1 MGCRAVGTGAVRKT
15 RRAPCRSSR
24 IVAAVNSAPEHR
36 LSVGTSGFSY
46 DEWRPAFY
54 PDDLKKDAMLSFYA
68 ERLPAVELNNTFYRM
83 PSAKMVAKWRS
94 QVPDTFRFVVK
105 ASQRITWTQKLVD
118 CGELVNVLF
127 TAIAPLGDTLG
138 CVFYQVP
145 KWVRKDVVVLRDFL
159 ALQPNGMRIA
169 MEFAHASWGDDDAL
183 AVMRERDVAVVASDK
198 DDAPPPVVLDTAR
211 WCYVRLR
218 RTAYTDDD
226 LRRWHAELR
235 GKTPA
240 GGFVFFKHEDSCAGP
255 ALARRFLDLA

>member
-1 MGCRAVGTGAVRKT
+1 
-15 RRAPCRSSR
+15 
-24 IVAAVNSAPEHR
+24 VNPAPEQR

-127 TAIAPLGDTLG
+127 AAIAPLGDTLG

-145 KWVRKDVVVLRDFL
+145 KWVRKDVAVLRDFL
-159 ALQPNGMRIA
+159 ALQPKGTRIA
-169 MEFAHASWGDDDAL
+169 MEFAHASWTEDDAL
-183 AVMRERDVAVVASDK
+183 AVMREHDVAVVASDK
-198 DDAPPPVVLDTAR
+198 DDAPPPVVVDTAQ

-218 RTAYTDDD
+218 RTAYSDDD
-226 LRRWHAELR
+226 LRRWHRDLR
-235 GKTPA
+235 TKAPA